1 MNVGLE
7 REVEEPGPGDLD
19 RRPRRSRSA
28 AATTS
33 WATSRGLRPSA
44 LASGSAP
51 FAWASARSDGRTTG
65 SAPGAPATASNAGC
79 SRAARRSR
87 GSAIGAG
94 HCAAAAVAIERRFA
108 TDRPTGTRLPAA
120 APLASVRRRPPP
132 S

>member
-1 MNVGLE
+1 MKSDSNVRL
-7 REVEEPGPGDLD
+7 RNPGPAISTVAT
-19 RRPRRSRSA
+19 PVRSA

-79 SRAARRSR
+79 SRAASRSR

-94 HCAAAAVAIERRFA
+94 HCAAAAVEIERRF
-108 TDRPTGTRLPAA
+108 RPIGQQ
-120 APLASVRRRPPP
+120 APVFRPPRR
-132 S
+132 

>member
-1 MNVGLE
+1 MKAGSNVRL
-7 REVEEPGPGDLD
+7 RNPGPAISTVAT
-19 RRPRRSRSA
+19 PVRSV

-44 LASGSAP
+44 LASGKAP

-79 SRAARRSR
+79 SRAARRSS

-94 HCAAAAVAIERRFA
+94 HCAADTIVIVSRF
-108 TDRPTGTRLPAA
+108 P
-120 APLASVRRRPPP
+120 
-132 S
+132 